1 MINNLYLPL
10 YLVILFSLLTALL
23 GLGVL
28 ALLGWSSLAI
38 TSVLFVLIWPLA
50 ALWYG
55 LYLKIKSPL
64 EQSLIF
70 CQSLNEAASTLQL
83 NTSKL
88 PAAYQQ
94 LLSEIQQL
102 QSAPSATDHALLLTL
117 VAQQL
122 PFPLLVF
129 DAENKLLFANAAAS
143 NALQLPLIAGSLA
156 TQLGFTISPNR
167 TTPSFSHAALQQG
180 WQQHCIQYQQHGE
193 VIFYALDLRHPL
205 YQQQKHSQQQ
215 LIRVLSHELR
225 NSLTPMASMTETLLS
240 QPQLP
245 AQQTRLVLQRI
256 QQRSQRLLSFIDQY
270 ALLQQL
276 PPSQPEWCD
285 LAAVLSELQLSCPIT
300 LEQVGENNCYADAN
314 QLRQLLLNLA
324 KNAAEAS
331 EHNASAKLQIT
342 AYPQGQQ
349 QILIVRDNGPGFANI
364 DNLFTPFYTTKS
376 GGSGIGLMLCREIVM
391 QHGGSIAARNIAEG
405 GAELFMRW
413 PLPS

>member
-1 MINNLYLPL
+1 MNSLYLPL

-23 GLGVL
+23 GFGVL

-38 TSVLFVLIWPLA
+38 ASVLFVIIWPLS
-50 ALWYG
+50 ALWYW
-55 LYLKIKSPL
+55 LYLKIKLPL

-70 CQSLNEAASTLQL
+70 CQSLNEAALTLQL

-94 LLSEIQQL
+94 LLNEITQL
-102 QSAPSATDHALLLTL
+102 QSAHSATDHALLLTL

-122 PFPLLVF
+122 PFPLIVF
-129 DAENKLLFANAAAS
+129 DAEAKLLFANGAAS
-143 NALQLPLIAGSLA
+143 NVLQLPLIVGSSA
-156 TQLGFTISPNR
+156 AQLGFTTAP
-167 TTPSFSHAALQQG
+167 TLSHTALQQE
-180 WQQHCIQYQQHGE
+180 WQQHCIQYQQQGE

-245 AQQTRLVLQRI
+245 AQQTRQVLTRI

-270 ALLQQL
+270 ARLQQL

-331 EHNASAKLQIT
+331 EHAASAKLQIT
-342 AYPQGQQ
+342 TYPQGQQ

-364 DNLFTPFYTTKS
+364 DNLFTPFYTTKAS
-376 GGSGIGLMLCREIVM
+376 GSGIGLMLCREIVM
-391 QHGGSIAARNIAEG
+391 QHGGSIEARNIAGG

-413 PLPS
+413 PLPN